1 MNKKK
6 KRAKELRYKKPMLK
20 DLNYEYMCEKLYEI
34 IEKCDEVQ
42 YFEDTDDETLLEA
55 LDGDEDEAWE
65 FRMMFSSLSADCER
79 FAEDLKE
86 YGVSE
91 HFDDFCVFGS
101 CGDDF
106 GGLVGYDSYECDYF
120 GIEPE
125 MWAWCSDDT
134 RKKLERL
141 TKIEILETARNCFK
155 VLTAYLSVCNRYE
168 DLRDSID
175 ILRDK
180 NLKYL
185 DTIKEIDK
193 LYYIAECDNF
203 YEYSNSTKE
212 FDKLIKLL
220 PDDVWIQC

>member
-1 MNKKK
+1 
-6 KRAKELRYKKPMLK
+6 
-20 DLNYEYMCEKLYEI
+20 
-34 IEKCDEVQ
+34 
-42 YFEDTDDETLLEA
+42 
-55 LDGDEDEAWE
+55 
-65 FRMMFSSLSADCER
+65 
-79 FAEDLKE
+79 
-86 YGVSE
+86 
-91 HFDDFCVFGS
+91 
-101 CGDDF
+101 
-106 GGLVGYDSYECDYF
+106 
-120 GIEPE
+120 